1 MIKMQKEHENQIHY
15 FYDKIFN
22 KNYDSEEFKK
32 CLKFKNTK
40 LPTFFQYIHVK
51 YTYYLLNKN
60 LMFINQFTNYIAFLN
75 QILYIISICIKKE
88 KKS

>member
-1 MIKMQKEHENQIHY
+1 MTIMIKMQKEHENWIHY

-40 LPTFFQYIHVK
+40 LPTFFPIY
-51 YTYYLLNKN
+51 
-60 LMFINQFTNYIAFLN
+60 
-75 QILYIISICIKKE
+75 SC
-88 KKS
+88 